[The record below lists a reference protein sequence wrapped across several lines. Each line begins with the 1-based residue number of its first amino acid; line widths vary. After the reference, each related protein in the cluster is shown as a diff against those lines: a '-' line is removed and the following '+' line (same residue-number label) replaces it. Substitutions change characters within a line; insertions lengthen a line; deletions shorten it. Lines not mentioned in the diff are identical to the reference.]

1 LGRNKK
7 EEMHW
12 IVRCGIGTNFINSRS
27 WSVNSKNMNGRMFL
41 ANYKKGDLLW
51 FLTNFK
57 GGRKLIGVATIFS
70 VVDRIIGPLV
80 SQTNAEIGWTEG
92 EWGDK
97 QLHYENC
104 FTIESLN
111 LKPDIKCMS
120 SFIKYNQEKFKI
132 DLSQEYAN
140 IIKYSEIRKKL

>member
-1 LGRNKK
+1 
-7 EEMHW
+7 MHW
-12 IVRCGIGTNFINSRS
+12 IVRCGLGTNFINSRC
-27 WSVNSKNMNGRMFL
+27 WSVNSKNINGKMFL

-70 VVDRIIGPLV
+70 VVDRIIGQLV
-80 SQTNAEIGWTEG
+80 SQTNADIGWTEG

-97 QLHYENC
+97 QLYYENC
-104 FTIESLN
+104 FIIESLN
-111 LKPDIKCMS
+111 LKPNIRCMS
-120 SFIKYNQEKFKI
+120 SFIKYNQEKYKI

-140 IIKYSEIRKKL
+140 IIKYSEISKKL